1 MLVLSRKK
9 DESIMIGDEIEIQI
23 MEIEDGKVKI
33 GIKAP
38 RSVSIHRAE
47 VFDRIQLENKAS
59 IDSVKSFE
67 AFSKKIK
74 NTAKATTENDDK

>member
-38 RSVSIHRAE
+38 KSVSIHRAE

-59 IDSVKSFE
+59 IKSVKSFE

-74 NTAKATTENDDK
+74 NSAKVTVENDDK